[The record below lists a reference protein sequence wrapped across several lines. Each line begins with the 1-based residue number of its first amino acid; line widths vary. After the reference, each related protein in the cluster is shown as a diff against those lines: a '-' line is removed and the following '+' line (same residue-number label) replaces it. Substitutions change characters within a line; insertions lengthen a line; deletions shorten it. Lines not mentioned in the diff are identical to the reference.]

1 MFFLLFVFC
10 KNMGLY
16 REENTE
22 TRKKGNYLKIISYTI
37 ENDCFKSDDIFIKP
51 SHKES
56 KIVINWKLISKF
68 FKQEGNLLINVEPII
83 ETTYNDVLI
92 EDPLKVRIKESDITD
107 FIDLK
112 EES

>member
-1 MFFLLFVFC
+1 MRPGIRDTFL
-10 KNMGLY
+10 Y
-16 REENTE
+16 TNTMTGE
-22 TRKKGNYLKIISYTI
+22 IVPIKKILVGD
-37 ENDCFKSDDIFIKP
+37 DCFKSDDIFIKP

-56 KIVINWKLISKF
+56 KIVINWKLISKS

-92 EDPLKVRIKESDITD
+92 EDPLKVRIDESDITD